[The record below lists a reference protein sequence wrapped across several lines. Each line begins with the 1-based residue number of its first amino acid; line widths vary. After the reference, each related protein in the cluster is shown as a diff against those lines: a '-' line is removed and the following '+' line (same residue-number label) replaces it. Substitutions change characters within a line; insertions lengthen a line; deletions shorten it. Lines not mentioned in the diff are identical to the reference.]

1 MGKRMIEIYG
11 YNECPYYQNAVAH
24 MRKEIGDKNKKLV
37 GKTTI
42 IQNNFLMCLYTPIAR
57 GQEWQMI
64 LNCNGIDKHTSPL
77 VLVSNK
83 KMIGGCDNLL
93 NTDLKKYY
101 NVKSLKKS
109 SGKKMKKL

>member
-1 MGKRMIEIYG
+1 MGKTIEIYG
-11 YNECPYYQNAVAH
+11 YGECPYYQNAVAH
-24 MRKEIGDKNKKLV
+24 MSEKMGPVNKKVV

-42 IQNNFLMCLYTPIAR
+42 LQNNFLMCSYTPIAR

-83 KMIGGCDNLL
+83 RLIGGCDDLL
-93 NTDLKKYY
+93 KTDLKKYY
-101 NVKSLKKS
+101 SLKKS
-109 SGKKMKKL
+109 GNKKRK